1 MKVRPSAIIIE
12 NNHLLLLR
20 YNYGGND
27 VFALPGGNIDTG
39 ETLTQAL
46 QRELSEELGIEAE
59 ISELLF
65 VGEVILPNQKD
76 TLHCCFATKIIA
88 EIPILN
94 PKETTALEVVWK
106 NIMTLHDIN
115 LYPNIGDAIQ
125 DSMLMGHST
134 VYLGKIEQ
142 AYFG

>member
-46 QRELSEELGIEAE
+46 ERELSEELGIEAE
-59 ISELLF
+59 ISELFF

-88 EIPILN
+88 GIPILN

-106 NIMTLHDIN
+106 NIMTL
-115 LYPNIGDAIQ
+115 Q
-125 DSMLMGHST
+125 DRKS
-134 VYLGKIEQ
+134 VV
-142 AYFG
+142 

>member
-65 VGEVILPNQKD
+65 VGEVILPTQKD

-88 EIPILN
+88 GIPTLN

-142 AYFG
+142 VYFG